1 MCVVFIKEDG
11 RSWERERERRRKAV
25 DGGEDGAVIMRRV
38 LADV

>member
-11 RSWERERERRRKAV
+11 RSWERERRRKAV